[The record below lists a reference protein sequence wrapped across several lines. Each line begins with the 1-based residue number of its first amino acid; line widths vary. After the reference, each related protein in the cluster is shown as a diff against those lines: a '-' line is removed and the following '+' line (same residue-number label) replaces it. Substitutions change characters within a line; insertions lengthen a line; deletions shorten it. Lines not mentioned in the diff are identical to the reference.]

1 MLKDIVYV
9 IGPQTDPA
17 ELTYSLRSV
26 EVNFPHRLVWIVGTL
41 PPGIKPDRY
50 IKHEQVGRNK
60 WDLIKSSMLR
70 IIKETELTE
79 DFFWFNDDFFIMKP
93 VKETWTNFCDGTL
106 EHRVQELHTE
116 GMSPY
121 CRSLYKAEQELM
133 ALGASTMN
141 YDVHL
146 PMLFNKAKVPCIN
159 QCSSPQMRSIY
170 GNLTQSPYIIHPDV
184 KVHGYNEIPPNPDYL
199 STNEDT
205 FQNGKAGL
213 FIRSTFT
220 KPSRFET

>member
-1 MLKDIVYV
+1 MPNDIVYV

-26 EVNFPHRLVWIVGTL
+26 EKNFPHRFVWIVGSL
-41 PPGIKPDRY
+41 PKGIKPDRY
-50 IKHEQVGRNK
+50 IHHDQVGRNK
-60 WDLIKSSMLR
+60 WDLIKSSMFR
-70 IIKETELTE
+70 IVKEPELTE

-93 VKETWTNFCDGTL
+93 VKGPWINFCDGTL
-106 EHRVQELHTE
+106 EHRVQELHSE

-133 ALGASTMN
+133 ALGAPTMN

-146 PMLFNKAKVPCIN
+146 PMLFSKDKIGCIN
-159 QCSSPQMRSIY
+159 YCSSPQMRSVY
-170 GNLTQSPYIIHPDV
+170 GNLTASPYVIHSDV
-184 KVHGYNEIPPNPDYL
+184 KVHGYDECPEDPDYL

-205 FQNGKAGL
+205 FRNGKAGAL
-213 FIRSTFT
+213 IRATFT
-220 KPSRFET
+220 KPSRFEV